1 MGLLINQLKMQVS
14 VLSLPVL
21 SVAFLVLLQ
30 AHQHSAT
37 VDLAILAGAA
47 VPAIPAI
54 GGGAVVGAAVLPA
67 ATTTAL
73 AGIAI
78 LGKIGLVLKG
88 VLIGRALSAR
98 TTTMRP
104 RHRGR
109 RSVEGDDM
117 EADRETDMAFKL
129 LTEMEPEHCY
139 KRIICAASAG
149 KFYNQKLEAIRS
161 LVNEKGAELR
171 AGKFVSA
178 AQYGG
183 QHGDVAKC
191 EQRYQC
197 SLDLE
202 TIKLYF

>member
-30 AHQHSAT
+30 VHQHSAT
-37 VDLAILAGAA
+37 VGIDLLLIG
-47 VPAIPAI
+47 
-54 GGGAVVGAAVLPA
+54 GGGAVVGSAVLPA

-104 RHRGR
+104 RYRGK

-149 KFYNQKLEAIRS
+149 KFYNQKLEGIMS

>member
-1 MGLLINQLKMQVS
+1 MQVS

-30 AHQHSAT
+30 VHQHSAT
-37 VDLAILAGAA
+37 VDLLIAG
-47 VPAIPAI
+47 PAGIVA
-54 GGGAVVGAAVLPA
+54 LPA

-78 LGKIGLVLKG
+78 LGTIGSVLKG

-104 RHRGR
+104 RHRHHGK

-149 KFYNQKLEAIRS
+149 K
-161 LVNEKGAELR
+161 
-171 AGKFVSA
+171 
-178 AQYGG
+178 
-183 QHGDVAKC
+183 
-191 EQRYQC
+191 
-197 SLDLE
+197 
-202 TIKLYF
+202 

>member
-1 MGLLINQLKMQVS
+1 MQVS

-30 AHQHSAT
+30 VHQHSAT
-37 VDLAILAGAA
+37 VPVDLLVFGA
-47 VPAIPAI
+47 
-54 GGGAVVGAAVLPA
+54 GGAVVADVFLPA

-78 LGKIGLVLKG
+78 LGKVGLVLKG

-104 RHRGR
+104 RYRHHGK

-149 KFYNQKLEAIRS
+149 K
-161 LVNEKGAELR
+161 
-171 AGKFVSA
+171 
-178 AQYGG
+178 
-183 QHGDVAKC
+183 
-191 EQRYQC
+191 
-197 SLDLE
+197 
-202 TIKLYF
+202 

>member
-21 SVAFLVLLQ
+21 SVAFL
-30 AHQHSAT
+30 
-37 VDLAILAGAA
+37 AGAA
-47 VPAIPAI
+47 VPAIPAIGGAAIPAI

-88 VLIGRALSAR
+88 VLIGRALSVR

-117 EADRETDMAFKL
+117 EADRETDIAFKL

-149 KFYNQKLEAIRS
+149 KFYNQKLEGIMS

>member
-1 MGLLINQLKMQVS
+1 MQVS

-30 AHQHSAT
+30 VHQHSAT
-37 VDLAILAGAA
+37 VDFALALGAPIGFALTDLGTVVPLGAA
-47 VPAIPAI
+47 GTIA
-54 GGGAVVGAAVLPA
+54 LPA

-78 LGKIGLVLKG
+78 LGTIGSVLKG

-149 KFYNQKLEAIRS
+149 K
-161 LVNEKGAELR
+161 
-171 AGKFVSA
+171 
-178 AQYGG
+178 
-183 QHGDVAKC
+183 
-191 EQRYQC
+191 
-197 SLDLE
+197 
-202 TIKLYF
+202 

>member
-30 AHQHSAT
+30 VQQHSAT

-47 VPAIPAI
+47 VPAIPAIPAI

-117 EADRETDMAFKL
+117 EADS
-129 LTEMEPEHCY
+129 TEMWPSVSRGTSAHWTWRPSSCTSDLSY
-139 KRIICAASAG
+139 KEYKSYF
-149 KFYNQKLEAIRS
+149 KPSYLEYLKS
-161 LVNEKGAELR
+161 E
-171 AGKFVSA
+171 F
-178 AQYGG
+178 
-183 QHGDVAKC
+183 
-191 EQRYQC
+191 
-197 SLDLE
+197 
-202 TIKLYF
+202 

>member
-1 MGLLINQLKMQVS
+1 MQVS

-30 AHQHSAT
+30 VHQHSAT
-37 VDLAILAGAA
+37 VDLLIVGGG
-47 VPAIPAI
+47 AI
-54 GGGAVVGAAVLPA
+54 GGGAVAGTAFIPA

-104 RHRGR
+104 RYRHHGK

-149 KFYNQKLEAIRS
+149 K
-161 LVNEKGAELR
+161 
-171 AGKFVSA
+171 
-178 AQYGG
+178 
-183 QHGDVAKC
+183 
-191 EQRYQC
+191 
-197 SLDLE
+197 
-202 TIKLYF
+202 

>member
-1 MGLLINQLKMQVS
+1 MQVS

-30 AHQHSAT
+30 VQQHSAT

-54 GGGAVVGAAVLPA
+54 PAIGGAAIPAIGGGAVVGSAVLPA

-104 RHRGR
+104 RYRHHGK

-149 KFYNQKLEAIRS
+149 K
-161 LVNEKGAELR
+161 
-171 AGKFVSA
+171 
-178 AQYGG
+178 
-183 QHGDVAKC
+183 
-191 EQRYQC
+191 
-197 SLDLE
+197 
-202 TIKLYF
+202 

>member
-14 VLSLPVL
+14 VFSLPVF

-30 AHQHSAT
+30 VHQHSAT
-37 VDLAILAGAA
+37 VDLLIAG
-47 VPAIPAI
+47 PAGIVA
-54 GGGAVVGAAVLPA
+54 LPA

-78 LGKIGLVLKG
+78 LGTIGSVLKG

-109 RSVEGDDM
+109 RSVEGDDL

-149 KFYNQKLEAIRS
+149 KFYNQKLEAIMS

>member
-1 MGLLINQLKMQVS
+1 MQVS

-30 AHQHSAT
+30 VHQHSAT
-37 VDLAILAGAA
+37 VGIDLLLIG
-47 VPAIPAI
+47 
-54 GGGAVVGAAVLPA
+54 GGGAVVGSAVLPA

-104 RHRGR
+104 RHRHHGK

-149 KFYNQKLEAIRS
+149 K
-161 LVNEKGAELR
+161 
-171 AGKFVSA
+171 
-178 AQYGG
+178 
-183 QHGDVAKC
+183 
-191 EQRYQC
+191 
-197 SLDLE
+197 
-202 TIKLYF
+202 

>member
-21 SVAFLVLLQ
+21 SVAFL
-30 AHQHSAT
+30 
-37 VDLAILAGAA
+37 AGAA
-47 VPAIPAI
+47 VPAIPAIGGAAIPAI

-67 ATTTAL
+67 DTTTAL

-117 EADRETDMAFKL
+117 EADRET
-129 LTEMEPEHCY
+129 EMEPEHCY

-149 KFYNQKLEAIRS
+149 KFYNQKLEAIMS
-161 LVNEKGAELR
+161 LV
-171 AGKFVSA
+171 
-178 AQYGG
+178 
-183 QHGDVAKC
+183 
-191 EQRYQC
+191 
-197 SLDLE
+197 
-202 TIKLYF
+202 

>member
-21 SVAFLVLLQ
+21 SVAFL
-30 AHQHSAT
+30 
-37 VDLAILAGAA
+37 AGAA
-47 VPAIPAI
+47 VPAIPAIPAIGGAAIPAI

-104 RHRGR
+104 RYRGK

-129 LTEMEPEHCY
+129 LTEVEPEHCY

-149 KFYNQKLEAIRS
+149 KFYNQKLEAILS
-161 LVNEKGAELR
+161 LV
-171 AGKFVSA
+171 
-178 AQYGG
+178 
-183 QHGDVAKC
+183 
-191 EQRYQC
+191 
-197 SLDLE
+197 
-202 TIKLYF
+202 

>member
-30 AHQHSAT
+30 VHQHSAT
-37 VDLAILAGAA
+37 VGIDLLLIG
-47 VPAIPAI
+47 
-54 GGGAVVGAAVLPA
+54 GGGAVVGSAVLPA

-104 RHRGR
+104 RYRHHGK
-109 RSVEGDDM
+109 RSVEGDDR
-117 EADRETDMAFKL
+117 EADRAFKL

-149 KFYNQKLEAIRS
+149 KFYNQKLEGIMS

-191 EQRYQC
+191 
-197 SLDLE
+197 
-202 TIKLYF
+202 